1 MIGDEQGV
9 GRLRGKVAL
18 VTGAGQGIGAGIA
31 AALAKE
37 GAAVALAGR
46 SVAKVEARAAE
57 LASLGLRVLAI
68 QADVAVRADV
78 DRMVAETV
86 EAFGRLD
93 ALINNAQDSTRQ
105 RLVDVTDDDLELA
118 WRTGPVASLHCMQAC
133 LPHLRESKGCVV
145 NLGSSTAITGD
156 ATFGSYAMAK
166 EAIRALTRVAATEWG
181 PDGIRVNTICP
192 AALSE
197 SAKAWG
203 EQHPEA
209 FAKVLKNIPL
219 RRMGDPETDIGRAV
233 VALVSEDL
241 GYLTGSTLILEGGR
255 VTLG

>member
-1 MIGDEQGV
+1 MSD
-9 GRLRGKVAL
+9 RLPSSNRLHGKVAL

-37 GAAVALAGR
+37 GASVALAGR
-46 SVAKVEARAAE
+46 TVSKVEFWAAE
-57 LASLGLRVLAI
+57 LRALGLDVLAI
-68 QADVAVRADV
+68 EADVSISTDV
-78 DRMVAETV
+78 TRMVDEAV
-86 EAFGRLD
+86 GAFGRLD
-93 ALINNAQDSTRQ
+93 ALVNNAQDSTRH

-118 WRTGPVASLHCMQAC
+118 WRTGPVASLHCMQAA
-133 LPHLRESKGCVV
+133 LPHLREAKGCVV

-203 EQHPEA
+203 EEHPEA

-233 VALVSEDL
+233 VALVSDDL

-255 VTLG
+255 ITLG

>member
-1 MIGDEQGV
+1 MTDGWGHRLT
-9 GRLRGKVAL
+9 GRVTL

-37 GAAVALAGR
+37 GAAVVLAGR
-46 SVAKVEARAAE
+46 TAAKVEARAAE
-57 LASLGLRVLAI
+57 LSAQGLTALAV
-68 QADVAVRADV
+68 QADVANRADIE
-78 DRMVAETV
+78 RMVASTID
-86 EAFGRLD
+86 AFGRLD
-93 ALINNAQDSTRQ
+93 ALINNAQDSTKK
-105 RLVDVTDDDLELA
+105 RLVDVTDDDVELA
-118 WRTGPVASLHCMQAC
+118 WRSGPLASLRCMQAA
-133 LPHLRESKGCVV
+133 LPHLRVSRGCVV

-197 SAKAWG
+197 SAKEWS
-203 EQHPEA
+203 EQHPDA
-209 FAKVLKNIPL
+209 FERVLKAIPL
-219 RRMGDPETDIGRAV
+219 RRMGDPEADIGRAV
-233 VALVSEDL
+233 VALVSDDL

>member
-1 MIGDEQGV
+1 MADTQLG
-9 GRLRGKVAL
+9 GRLTGRVAL

-46 SVAKVEARAAE
+46 SIAKVEHTADA
-57 LASLGLRVLAI
+57 LSNLGLRVLAI
-68 QADVAVRADV
+68 QADVTIRADV
-78 DRMVAETV
+78 NRMVSETV
-86 EAFGRLD
+86 SAFGGLD
-93 ALINNAQDSTRQ
+93 ALVNNAQDSTKK
-105 RLVDVTDDDLELA
+105 RLCDVEDSDVELA
-118 WRTGPVASLHCMQAC
+118 WRTGPLASLHCMQAA
-133 LPHLRESKGCVV
+133 LPHLRERKGCIV
-145 NLGSSTAITGD
+145 NVGSSAAITGD

-197 SAKAWG
+197 SALEWSEA
-203 EQHPEA
+203 HPEA

-219 RRMGDPETDIGRAV
+219 RRMGDPELDIGRAV
-233 VALVSEDL
+233 VALVSDDL
-241 GYLTGSTLILEGGR
+241 GYLTGSTLVLEGGR
-255 VTLG
+255 ITLG

>member
-1 MIGDEQGV
+1 MGGV
-9 GRLRGKVAL
+9 TGRLVDKVAL

-46 SVAKVEARAAE
+46 TVAKVEAKAAA
-57 LASLGLRVLAI
+57 LSALGLRVIAL
-68 QADVAVRADV
+68 QADVSVRVDV

-86 EAFGRLD
+86 AAFGRLD
-93 ALINNAQDSTRQ
+93 ALVNNAQDSTRK
-105 RLVDVTDDDLELA
+105 RLVDITDEDVDLA
-118 WRTGPVASLHCMQAC
+118 WRTGPLASLHCMQAA
-133 LPHLRESKGCVV
+133 LPHLRETRGCIV

-192 AALSE
+192 AAFSE
-197 SAKAWG
+197 SAKEWS
-203 EQHPEA
+203 EEHPDA

-219 RRMGDPETDIGRAV
+219 RRMGDPEVDIGRAV
-233 VALVSEDL
+233 VALVSDDL
-241 GYLTGSTLILEGGR
+241 GYLTASTLVLEGGR
-255 VTLG
+255 ITLG

>member
-1 MIGDEQGV
+1 MSTV
-9 GRLRGKVAL
+9 ANGRLAGRVAL

-46 SVAKVEARAAE
+46 TVAKVEAKAGALRE
-57 LASLGLRVLAI
+57 LGLCVLAI
-68 QADVAVRADV
+68 QADVTDRADV

-86 EAFGRLD
+86 AEFGRLD
-93 ALINNAQDSTRQ
+93 ALVNNAQDSTSK
-105 RLVDVTDDDLELA
+105 RLIDITDDDVELA
-118 WRTGPVASLHCMQAC
+118 WRTGPLASLHCMQAA
-133 LPHLRESKGCVV
+133 LPHLRESRGCVV

-197 SAKAWG
+197 SASEWA

-233 VALVSEDL
+233 VALVSDDL

-255 VTLG
+255 ITLG

>member
-1 MIGDEQGV
+1 MSDRGS
-9 GRLRGKVAL
+9 GRLHGKVAL

-37 GAAVALAGR
+37 GASVALAGR
-46 SVAKVEARAAE
+46 TVAKVEAKAAA
-57 LASLGLRVLAI
+57 LCSLGLNALAI
-68 QADVAVRADV
+68 EADVTVRADV

-86 EAFGRLD
+86 AAFGRLD
-93 ALINNAQDSTRQ
+93 ALVNNAQDSAKH

-118 WRTGPVASLHCMQAC
+118 WRTGPVASLYCMQAAV
-133 LPHLRESKGCVV
+133 LHLRDSTGCVV

-203 EQHPEA
+203 EEHPEA

-219 RRMGDPETDIGRAV
+219 RRMGDPELDIGRAV
-233 VALVSEDL
+233 VALVSDDL

-255 VTLG
+255 ITIG